1 MRHIYFPIKLKL
13 TLWYTLFLIII
24 IATFGITIYFSVQKM
39 TLVNEDAFLKS
50 QTSQIISTIDVENG
64 KLTTDSEPFYT
75 NTNFYGALYSYP
87 DMKLLESN
95 LSKDV
100 LNRYIDLKNDFLGKF
115 KTIQIG
121 DDTWRIYSE
130 PVYADQKIIGIIVLA
145 QPLNLAEIAMNNLF
159 QLFIIL
165 IPFLIVISILGGFLL
180 ANRALRPISYMT
192 KIAREISMGD
202 LSKRLNLLYTNDE
215 VGHLAQTF
223 DMMID
228 KIDESIKKQKQ
239 FTNDASHELRTPIA
253 VIQGQAESM
262 LENNHDIEEYK
273 RTLSIIFDE
282 ARHMG
287 KLVSNLLLLAR
298 SDSNTDKLNME
309 SLNFSELLEG
319 IVEELK
325 PVAKSNNVDLCLTKN
340 ELSYIYG
347 DQTRLT
353 QLFYNIIDNA
363 IKYNLPGGHINVVV
377 ENNGYYIK
385 TSIQDTGIGIPE
397 EHINHIF
404 ERFYRVDKARS
415 RQSGGNGLGL
425 SICQWIAT
433 VHGGKIDVI
442 SKEGHGS
449 TFIVWLPAKSEK
461 DR

>member
-1 MRHIYFPIKLKL
+1 MRHIFFPIKLKL

-50 QTSQIISTIDVENG
+50 QTAQITSSIDVENG

-202 LSKRLNLLYTNDE
+202 LSKRLNLPYTNDE

-363 IKYNLPGGHINVVV
+363 IIYNLPGGHIIVVV

>member
-1 MRHIYFPIKLKL
+1 M
-13 TLWYTLFLIII
+13 
-24 IATFGITIYFSVQKM
+24 
-39 TLVNEDAFLKS
+39 
-50 QTSQIISTIDVENG
+50 
-64 KLTTDSEPFYT
+64 
-75 NTNFYGALYSYP
+75 
-87 DMKLLESN
+87 
-95 LSKDV
+95 
-100 LNRYIDLKNDFLGKF
+100 
-115 KTIQIG
+115 
-121 DDTWRIYSE
+121 
-130 PVYADQKIIGIIVLA
+130 
-145 QPLNLAEIAMNNLF
+145 
-159 QLFIIL
+159 
-165 IPFLIVISILGGFLL
+165 
-180 ANRALRPISYMT
+180 
-192 KIAREISMGD
+192 
-202 LSKRLNLLYTNDE
+202 
-215 VGHLAQTF
+215 
-223 DMMID
+223 
-228 KIDESIKKQKQ
+228 
-239 FTNDASHELRTPIA
+239 
-253 VIQGQAESM
+253 
-262 LENNHDIEEYK
+262 
-273 RTLSIIFDE
+273 
-282 ARHMG
+282 
-287 KLVSNLLLLAR
+287 AR

-363 IKYNLPGGHINVVV
+363 IIYNLPGGHINVVV

>member
-1 MRHIYFPIKLKL
+1 MRYIYFPIKLKL

-87 DMKLLESN
+87 DMRLLESN

-449 TFIVWLPAKSEK
+449 TFIVWLPANLEK

>member
-50 QTSQIISTIDVENG
+50 QTVQIISTIDVENG
-64 KLTTDSEPFYT
+64 KLTADSEPFYT

-87 DMKLLESN
+87 DMRLLESN

-100 LNRYIDLKNDFLGKF
+100 LNRYINLKNDFLGKF

-130 PVYADQKIIGIIVLA
+130 PVYAEQKIIGIIVLA

-202 LSKRLNLLYTNDE
+202 LSKRLNLPYTNDE

-325 PVAKSNNVDLCLTKN
+325 PVAKSNNVDLCLTK
-340 ELSYIYG
+340 
-347 DQTRLT
+347 
-353 QLFYNIIDNA
+353 
-363 IKYNLPGGHINVVV
+363 K
-377 ENNGYYIK
+377 
-385 TSIQDTGIGIPE
+385 
-397 EHINHIF
+397 
-404 ERFYRVDKARS
+404 
-415 RQSGGNGLGL
+415 
-425 SICQWIAT
+425 
-433 VHGGKIDVI
+433 
-442 SKEGHGS
+442 
-449 TFIVWLPAKSEK
+449 
-461 DR
+461 

>member
-1 MRHIYFPIKLKL
+1 M
-13 TLWYTLFLIII
+13 
-24 IATFGITIYFSVQKM
+24 
-39 TLVNEDAFLKS
+39 
-50 QTSQIISTIDVENG
+50 
-64 KLTTDSEPFYT
+64 
-75 NTNFYGALYSYP
+75 
-87 DMKLLESN
+87 
-95 LSKDV
+95 
-100 LNRYIDLKNDFLGKF
+100 
-115 KTIQIG
+115 
-121 DDTWRIYSE
+121 
-130 PVYADQKIIGIIVLA
+130 
-145 QPLNLAEIAMNNLF
+145 
-159 QLFIIL
+159 
-165 IPFLIVISILGGFLL
+165 
-180 ANRALRPISYMT
+180 
-192 KIAREISMGD
+192 
-202 LSKRLNLLYTNDE
+202 
-215 VGHLAQTF
+215 
-223 DMMID
+223 
-228 KIDESIKKQKQ
+228 
-239 FTNDASHELRTPIA
+239 
-253 VIQGQAESM
+253 
-262 LENNHDIEEYK
+262 
-273 RTLSIIFDE
+273 
-282 ARHMG
+282 
-287 KLVSNLLLLAR
+287 AR

-325 PVAKSNNVDLCLTKN
+325 PVAKSNNVDLCLIKN

-449 TFIVWLPAKSEK
+449 TFIVWLPAKS
-461 DR
+461 